1 MIDFEKCVKIY
12 NELDKKH
19 RTTPILDECG
29 ENSGITKYTASAREI
44 EFDIYNMRLNGE
56 ISWEEYYC
64 IFGMICRNALN
75 VGGTD
80 FYRV

>member
-1 MIDFEKCVKIY
+1 MIDFEKCEKIY
-12 NELDKKH
+12 TELDKKH
-19 RTTPILDECG
+19 RTTPILDEYG
-29 ENSGITKYTASAREI
+29 DDSGIKKYTASAREI
-44 EFDIYNMRLNGE
+44 EVEVRNMRLNGE
-56 ISWEEYYC
+56 ITLEEYYC